1 MSGIKTNV
9 NKKIEIHGPAFV
21 WQDLYE
27 ELDNVP
33 FDTRISITVRKG
45 DPKDQ
50 RDWDVVTLTVPI
62 SETEVK
68 AYLSEEMNDK
78 EES

>member
-1 MSGIKTNV
+1 MSGIKTNL
-9 NKKIEIHGPAFV
+9 NKKIEIHGPVFV

-27 ELDNVP
+27 ELQDVP
-33 FDTRISITVRKG
+33 FDTRISMRLHKG
-45 DPKDQ
+45 NSKDQ